1 MQKKIIKKLKKAVDA
16 NTVEEMMLKLKNLKV
31 KNSKVEVDEKE
42 KEELINYLELMR
54 VMLVDLEHS
63 KITISKLQKLFGY
76 YSEKLASK
84 EV

>member
-16 NTVEEMMLKLKNLKV
+16 ETIEEMMSKLKSLEV
-31 KNSKVEVDEKE
+31 KTSDNEFNKE
-42 KEELINYLELMR
+42 LKEELINYLELMR
-54 VMLVDLEHS
+54 IMLTDLEHS

-76 YSEKLASK
+76 YSEKIASK

>member
-16 NTVEEMMLKLKNLKV
+16 ETIEEIMSKLKSLEV
-31 KNSKVEVDEKE
+31 KNSKIEVNEKE

-54 VMLVDLEHS
+54 IMLTDLEHS

-76 YSEKLASK
+76 YSEKITSK